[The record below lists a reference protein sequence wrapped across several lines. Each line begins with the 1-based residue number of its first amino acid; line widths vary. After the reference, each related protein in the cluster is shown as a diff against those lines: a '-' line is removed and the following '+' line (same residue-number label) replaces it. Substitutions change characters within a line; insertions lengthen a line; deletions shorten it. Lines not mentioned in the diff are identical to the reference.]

1 MGADLYIEKLQQP
14 LRQKYE
20 PLFEAAVRE
29 RDALPPNSRKARAAQ
44 KVVTKYYDL
53 MYSKGYFRDSYNVSN
68 VLNRLG
74 LSWWVDVKPLCTRD
88 RKLCDEQLRKF
99 RDMVASA
106 KLSLP
111 SRQELKK
118 QGGIVEDTGA
128 NSLAAWHKYFARE
141 QTALLA
147 FLNQAIELD
156 SAIRCSL

>member
-20 PLFEAAVRE
+20 PLFEAAVKK
-29 RDALPPNSRKARAAQ
+29 RDALPPNSRKAHAAQ

-53 MYSKGYFRDSYNVSN
+53 MYSQGYFRDSYNVSN

-74 LSWWVDVKPLCTRD
+74 LSWWVDVKPLCTPD
-88 RKLCDEQLRKF
+88 RELCDEQLRKF

-106 KLSLP
+106 TLTLP
-111 SRQELKK
+111 SREEIEQ
-118 QGGIVEDTGA
+118 QGGTVGDTGA
-128 NSLAAWHKYFARE
+128 NNLSAWHTYFAGE
-141 QTALLA
+141 QRALLA

-156 SAIRCSL
+156 SPIRCSL